1 MNTRTF
7 SKRKKALLT
16 IPIAFLIICIGT
28 SIGSS
33 NINLFDIFSIIGNK
47 VLNIPLGYRI
57 TGQEVAII
65 WELRFPRVLL
75 AFLIGG
81 ALSVSGA
88 AIQSILK
95 NQLASPYTLGVSSGA
110 GLGAALVIIFGFNI
124 SFLGDFTLPIVG
136 FIFGLLTVIIV
147 ISFSKRVDIFLSNN
161 TIILAGMVF
170 SLFLNAIL
178 TTAGALNGDS
188 LKAISLWQMGS
199 FSMKGWSYVYA
210 FIPFLL
216 IGMVGISL
224 YTKEMDILTFGED
237 NAKSVGVDTNKVKTR
252 LFVFTAVLAGS
263 AISLSGIIGFIDLIA
278 PHIVRKIFGA
288 KHNLVIPMSFILG
301 GSLMV
306 ITDLIS
312 RTIISPSEL
321 PIGAITAL
329 IGAPFFAYIY
339 FKKK

>member
-1 MNTRTF
+1 MNTKIF
-7 SKRKKALLT
+7 SKRKKALST

-47 VLNIPLGYRI
+47 VLNIPLDYKI

-95 NQLASPYTLGVSSGA
+95 NPLASPYTLGVSSGA

-216 IGMVGISL
+216 IGMIGISL

>member
-1 MNTRTF
+1 MSTRTF

-95 NQLASPYTLGVSSGA
+95 NPLASPYTLGVSSGA
-110 GLGAALVIIFGFNI
+110 GLGAALVIIFGFNV

-210 FIPFLL
+210 FIPFLV

>member
-1 MNTRTF
+1 MSTRTF

-95 NQLASPYTLGVSSGA
+95 NPLASPYTLGVSSGA
-110 GLGAALVIIFGFNI
+110 GLGAALVIIFGFNV

-199 FSMKGWSYVYA
+199 FSMKGWSYVCA

>member
-1 MNTRTF
+1 MSTRTF

-47 VLNIPLGYRI
+47 ALNIPLGYGI

-95 NQLASPYTLGVSSGA
+95 NPLASPYTLGVSSGA
-110 GLGAALVIIFGFNI
+110 GLGAALVIIFGFNV

-210 FIPFLL
+210 FIPFLV

>member
-1 MNTRTF
+1 MNTKIF

-47 VLNIPLGYRI
+47 VLNIPLDYKI

-95 NQLASPYTLGVSSGA
+95 NPLASPYTLGVSSGA

-216 IGMVGISL
+216 IGMVGVSL

>member
-95 NQLASPYTLGVSSGA
+95 NPLASPYTLGVSSGA
-110 GLGAALVIIFGFNI
+110 GLGAALVIIFGFNV

-147 ISFSKRVDIFLSNN
+147 ISFSKKVDIFLSNN

-216 IGMVGISL
+216 IGMIGISL

>member
-1 MNTRTF
+1 MNTKIF

-47 VLNIPLGYRI
+47 VLNIPLDYKI

-95 NQLASPYTLGVSSGA
+95 NPLASPYTLGVSSGA

>member
-1 MNTRTF
+1 MNIKINR
-7 SKRKKALLT
+7 KRNLAFLT
-16 IPIAFLIICIGT
+16 IPIVFLVICIGT

-47 VLNIPLGYRI
+47 LVNIPLKENV
-57 TGQEVAII
+57 TGQEIAII

-75 AFLIGG
+75 AFLVGG
-81 ALSVSGA
+81 ALAVSGA
-88 AIQSILK
+88 VVQSVLK
-95 NQLASPYTLGVSSGA
+95 NPLASPYTLGISSGA
-110 GLGAALVIIFGFNI
+110 GLGAALVMIFGVNI
-124 SFLGDFTLPIVG
+124 PLIQEFSLPIVG
-136 FIFGLLTVIIV
+136 FIFGLFTVIIV
-147 ISFSKRVDIFLSNN
+147 IAFAKRVDKLLSNN

-178 TTAGALNGDS
+178 TTIGSMHGDS

-199 FSMKGWSYVYA
+199 FSMKGWSYVKV

-216 IGMVGISL
+216 IGIVGIIL
-224 YTKEMDILTFGED
+224 YTREMDILTFGED
-237 NAKSVGVDTNKVKTR
+237 SAKTVGVDTNKVKTR
-252 LFVFTAVLAGS
+252 LFLFTAILTGS
-263 AISLSGIIGFIDLIA
+263 AVALSGIIGFVDLIA
-278 PHIVRKIFGA
+278 PHVVRKIFGA
-288 KHNLVIPMSFILG
+288 KHSLVIPMSFVFG
-301 GSLMV
+301 GILMV

-321 PIGAITAL
+321 PVGAITAL

>member
-1 MNTRTF
+1 MNTKIF

-47 VLNIPLGYRI
+47 VLNIPLDYKI

-95 NQLASPYTLGVSSGA
+95 NPLASPYTLGVSSGA

-147 ISFSKRVDIFLSNN
+147 ISFSRRVDIFLSNN

>member
-1 MNTRTF
+1 MNTKIF

-47 VLNIPLGYRI
+47 VLNIPLDYKI

-95 NQLASPYTLGVSSGA
+95 NPLASPYTLGVSSGA

-216 IGMVGISL
+216 IGMFGISL

>member
-1 MNTRTF
+1 MNIKINR
-7 SKRKKALLT
+7 KRNLAFLT
-16 IPIAFLIICIGT
+16 IPIVFLVICIGT

-47 VLNIPLGYRI
+47 LVNIPLKENV
-57 TGQEVAII
+57 TGQEIAII

-75 AFLIGG
+75 AFLVGG
-81 ALSVSGA
+81 ALAVSGA
-88 AIQSILK
+88 VVQSVLK
-95 NQLASPYTLGVSSGA
+95 NPLASPYTLGISSGA
-110 GLGAALVIIFGFNI
+110 GLGAALVMIFGVNI
-124 SFLGDFTLPIVG
+124 PLIQEFSLPIVG
-136 FIFGLLTVIIV
+136 FIFGLFTVIIV
-147 ISFSKRVDIFLSNN
+147 IAFAKRVDKLLSNN

-178 TTAGALNGDS
+178 TTIGSMHGDS

-199 FSMKGWSYVYA
+199 FSMKGWSYVKV

-216 IGMVGISL
+216 IGIVGIIL
-224 YTKEMDILTFGED
+224 YTREMDILTFGED
-237 NAKSVGVDTNKVKTR
+237 SAKTVGVDTNKVKTR
-252 LFVFTAVLAGS
+252 LFLFTAILTGS
-263 AISLSGIIGFIDLIA
+263 AVALSGIIGSVDLIA
-278 PHIVRKIFGA
+278 PHVVRKIFGA
-288 KHNLVIPMSFILG
+288 KHSLVIPMSFVFG
-301 GSLMV
+301 GILMV

-321 PIGAITAL
+321 PVGAITAL

>member
-1 MNTRTF
+1 MNTKIF

-95 NQLASPYTLGVSSGA
+95 NPLASPYTLGVSSGA
-110 GLGAALVIIFGFNI
+110 GLGAALVIIFGFNV

>member
-1 MNTRTF
+1 MNIKINK
-7 SKRKKALLT
+7 KRNLAFLT
-16 IPIAFLIICIGT
+16 IPIVFLVICIGT

-47 VLNIPLGYRI
+47 LVNIPLRENV

-75 AFLIGG
+75 AFLVGG
-81 ALSVSGA
+81 ALAVSGA
-88 AIQSILK
+88 VVQSVLK
-95 NQLASPYTLGVSSGA
+95 NPLASPYTLGISSGA
-110 GLGAALVIIFGFNI
+110 GLGAALVMIFGVNI
-124 SFLGDFTLPIVG
+124 PLIQEFSLPIVG
-136 FIFGLLTVIIV
+136 FIFGLFTVIIV
-147 ISFSKRVDIFLSNN
+147 IAFAKRVDKLLSNN

-178 TTAGALNGDS
+178 TTIGSLHGDS

-199 FSMKGWSYVYA
+199 FSMKGWSYVKV

-216 IGMVGISL
+216 IGIIGVIL
-224 YTKEMDILTFGED
+224 YTREMDILTFGED
-237 NAKSVGVDTNKVKTR
+237 SAKTVGVDTNKVKTR
-252 LFVFTAVLAGS
+252 LFLFTAILTGS
-263 AISLSGIIGFIDLIA
+263 AVALSGIIGFVDLIA
-278 PHIVRKIFGA
+278 PHVVRKIFGA
-288 KHNLVIPMSFILG
+288 KHSLVIPMSFVFG
-301 GSLMV
+301 GILMV

-321 PIGAITAL
+321 PVGAITAL

>member
-1 MNTRTF
+1 MNTKIF

-47 VLNIPLGYRI
+47 VLNIPLDYKI

-95 NQLASPYTLGVSSGA
+95 NPLASPYTLGISSGA
-110 GLGAALVIIFGFNI
+110 GLGAALVIIFGFNV

-216 IGMVGISL
+216 IGIVGISL

>member
-1 MNTRTF
+1 MNTKIF

-47 VLNIPLGYRI
+47 VLNIPLDYKI

-95 NQLASPYTLGVSSGA
+95 NPLASPYTLGVSSGA

-216 IGMVGISL
+216 IGMIGISL

>member
-1 MNTRTF
+1 MNTKIF
-7 SKRKKALLT
+7 SKRKKALST

-47 VLNIPLGYRI
+47 VLNIPLDYKI

-95 NQLASPYTLGVSSGA
+95 NPLASPYTLGVSSGA

-147 ISFSKRVDIFLSNN
+147 ISFSRRVDIFLSNN